1 MLSKHNINSL
11 QQCLNINFSRA
22 LRPGQLQNPNTIQA
36 LCFVRFL
43 HPLEKHL
50 ESWNGNVKDSTA
62 LPTEAHLLTGCSC
75 LQTIWFLHSLPGLTS
90 SYSVLFVVFTG
101 TGSIAKPQTLVA
113 VPTSYGRSWFPHC
126 PDQQRT
132 TEHHLSSPPLPPAL
146 TPGTPKG
153 KCIIGNYIP
162 EPDFKHLW
170 CSQWLCRLL
179 FNSCLFLS
187 HDST

>member
-132 TEHHLSSPPLPPAL
+132 TEHHLSASA
-146 TPGTPKG
+146 
-153 KCIIGNYIP
+153 
-162 EPDFKHLW
+162 
-170 CSQWLCRLL
+170 
-179 FNSCLFLS
+179 SCT
-187 HDST
+187 HAWDT